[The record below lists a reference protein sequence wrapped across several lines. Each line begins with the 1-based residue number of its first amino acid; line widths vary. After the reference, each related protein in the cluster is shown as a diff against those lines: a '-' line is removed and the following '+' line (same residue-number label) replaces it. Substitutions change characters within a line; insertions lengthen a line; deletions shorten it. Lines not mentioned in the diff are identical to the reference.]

1 LRLFKLILFGIVI
14 SELIVSENKKQRV
27 IYVGSPELFS
37 KGASAIH
44 IMKMCQAMARLGVET
59 ELIIPSNGGRA
70 KLLEYYSVESNF
82 RITEFPYFK
91 NTSIRNI
98 VHGILASL
106 YIKFFR
112 GGRYDLVLT
121 RNIVFTYFATKFLGI
136 PTIYDAHHPLV
147 KGGATLFNSFKNSE
161 NLIRF
166 STNSKGLSE
175 NYLAQGLPE
184 EKLVVAHNGVE
195 LERYMDSASQKDIRK
210 QLGLPLEKRIVSYA
224 GNIYEGRGI
233 KELIAVAQRLDDT
246 MFVIVGGLD
255 EDVNRYKRIAE
266 SKGLQNFNL
275 VGFVPHTDVPLY
287 LQASDVLV
295 MPYTTKMTIKGGTKA
310 QDFTS
315 PIKLFEYMAAARP
328 IVATSISS
336 VKEVLEN
343 SANSVLVDPDSADSL
358 YEGIKKVL
366 DDDGLAKKI
375 SQKARADIKK
385 YTWEERVKKI
395 LDI

>member
-1 LRLFKLILFGIVI
+1 M
-14 SELIVSENKKQRV
+14 SENKKLKV

-59 ELIIPSNGGRA
+59 ELIMPSNRKRA
-70 KLLEYYSVESNF
+70 DLLEYYGVKSNF
-82 RITEFPYFK
+82 RITMFPYFK
-91 NTSIRNI
+91 NTSVRNI
-98 VHGILASL
+98 VHGILAPL

-112 GGRYDLVLT
+112 SGRFDLVLT
-121 RNIVFTYFATKFLGI
+121 RNIVFTYFATHFLGI

-161 NLIRF
+161 NLHRF
-166 STNSKGLSE
+166 STNSNGLSAY
-175 NYLAQGLPE
+175 YLAQGLPK
-184 EKLVVAHNGVE
+184 EKLVVAQNGVE
-195 LERYMDSASQKDIRK
+195 LERYRDSGSQKDIRK
-210 QLGLPLEKRIVSYA
+210 QLGLPLDKKIVCYA

-233 KELIAVAQRLDDT
+233 EELIEVAHRLSET
-246 MFVIVGGLD
+246 LFLIVGGLD

-266 SKGLQNFNL
+266 SKDLQNFNL
-275 VGFVPHTDVPLY
+275 VGFVPHTVVSLY

-328 IVATSISS
+328 IVATSIAS
-336 VKEVLEN
+336 VKEVLVDGV
-343 SANSVLVDPDSADSL
+343 NSVLVDPDSTDSL
-358 YEGIKKVL
+358 YLGIKKVL
-366 DDDGLAKKI
+366 DDGRLAEKI
-375 SQKARADIKK
+375 SNKARVDIKK
-385 YTWEERVKKI
+385 YSWEERVKKI

>member
-1 LRLFKLILFGIVI
+1 MESLTATGT
-14 SELIVSENKKQRV
+14 SENIVSENKKLRV

-44 IMKMCQAMARLGVET
+44 IMKMCQAMARLDVET
-59 ELIIPSNGGRA
+59 ELILPSNRGTA
-70 KLLEYYSVESNF
+70 ELLEYYSVEPNL

-91 NTSIRNI
+91 NSSIRNI

-106 YIKFFR
+106 YIKIFR
-112 GGRYDLVLT
+112 SGRYDLVLT
-121 RNIVFTYFATKFLGI
+121 RNIVFTYFATKLLSI

-147 KGGATLFNSFKNSE
+147 KGGATLFNSFKTSQ

-175 NYLAQGLPE
+175 NYLAQGLPK

-195 LERYMDSASQKDIRK
+195 LERYRDSASQKDIRK
-210 QLGLPLEKRIVSYA
+210 QLGLPLDKKIVCYA

-233 KELIAVAQRLDDT
+233 EELIEVAHRLSET
-246 MFVIVGGLD
+246 LFLIVGGLD

-266 SKGLQNFNL
+266 SKGLKNFSL
-275 VGFVPHTDVPLY
+275 IGFVPHTEVPSY
-287 LQASDVLV
+287 LKASDVLV
-295 MPYTTKMTIKGGTKA
+295 MPYTTKMTIKGGAKA
-310 QDFTS
+310 KDFTS

-336 VKEVLEN
+336 VKEVLEDGV
-343 SANSVLVDPDSADSL
+343 NSVLVEPDSADSL

-366 DDDGLAKKI
+366 DDGELAKKI
-375 SQKARADIKK
+375 SKKARADIKH
-385 YTWEERVKKI
+385 YTWEERVIKI
-395 LDI
+395 LNI

>member
-1 LRLFKLILFGIVI
+1 MRLFKLILYVALF
-14 SELIVSENKKQRV
+14 SELIVSENKKLRV

-44 IMKMCQAMARLGVET
+44 IMKMCQAMAGLGVET
-59 ELIIPSNGGRA
+59 ELIIPSSRSRA
-70 KLLEYYSVESNF
+70 QLLEYYGVESIF

-91 NTSIRNI
+91 NTSVRNI
-98 VHGILASL
+98 VHGVLASL

-112 GGRYDLVLT
+112 SGRYDLVLT
-121 RNIVFTYFATKFLGI
+121 RNIVFTYLATKLGI

-147 KGGATLFNSFKNSE
+147 KGGATLFNSFKSSK

-166 STNSKGLSE
+166 STNSRGLSDI
-175 NYLAQGLPE
+175 YLSLGLPK

-195 LERYMDSASQKDIRK
+195 LEKYTNSLSQKNIRK
-210 QLGLPLEKRIVSYA
+210 QLGLPLNKKIVCYA
-224 GNIYEGRGI
+224 GNIYQGRGI
-233 KELIAVAQRLDDT
+233 EELIEVAHRLSET
-246 MFVIVGGLD
+246 SFLIVGGLD
-255 EDVNRYKRIAE
+255 DDVNRYKQIAE
-266 SKGLQNFNL
+266 SKGLKNL
-275 VGFVPHTDVPLY
+275 NLTGFVPHTDVSLY

-295 MPYTTKMTIKGGTKA
+295 MPYTSKMTIKGGTKA
-310 QDFTS
+310 QEFTS

-336 VKEVLEN
+336 VKEVLKDGVN
-343 SANSVLVDPDSADSL
+343 CVLVAPDSVNSL
-358 YEGIKKVL
+358 FAGIKKVL
-366 DDDGLAKKI
+366 DDGGLANKLSKNA
-375 SQKARADIKK
+375 KADIKK